1 LSLHGDLGPLLHR
14 ISGAITGGRIHNLST
29 EGAHNLFEMMLA
41 GLGTDAQI
49 ALCLA
54 AMRVKGATAD
64 ELVGA
69 ATAAR
74 SRIHFPELPE
84 RCVVVATS
92 RRGKRKSPPMLLA
105 AAAAASAAGVP
116 VLLQTAPSLIDEG
129 VTPGD
134 LWERLVGP
142 LLGDALHTQEMLGE
156 FGLACWRPTLADPG
170 WQRLQRIEDETGI
183 RGIPD
188 VVTKLLLPENS
199 RVVTAAMPG
208 PVLGLAGDA
217 FQSLQH
223 RQALIVQGV
232 EGSVNP
238 SVVESTRGMRLVDGI
253 KAPLRV
259 RPADFAF
266 FESCEPEQ
274 QHEEPLEA
282 AVVATHQALLGSAG
296 GETCSACLT
305 AALLISVVEKD
316 LDLATCL
323 GMAAEAMESGAADA
337 KLRALMAS

>member
-41 GLGTDAQI
+41 GQGTDAQVSM
-49 ALCLA
+49 ALA

-69 ATAAR
+69 AKAAR
-74 SRIHFPELPE
+74 SRIQFPQLPD

-92 RRGKRKSPPMLLA
+92 RQGKRKSPPMLLA

-116 VLLQTAPSLIDEG
+116 VLLQTAPSRIDGG

-134 LWERLVGP
+134 LWLRLIGS
-142 LLGDALHTQEMLGE
+142 LLGDAPHTEEMLHE
-156 FGLACWRPTLADPG
+156 FGLACWRPTLADSG

-188 VVTKLLLPENS
+188 VVTKLMLPEGA
-199 RVVTAAMPG
+199 RIVTAAVPG

-217 FQSLQH
+217 FQSLGH
-223 RQALIVQGV
+223 NHALIVQGV
-232 EGSVNP
+232 EGSVDP
-238 SVVESTRGMRLVDGI
+238 SVVESTRGMRLVNGI
-253 KAPLRV
+253 KAPLRI
-259 RPADFAF
+259 RPSDFAF
-266 FESCEPEQ
+266 FESCEPQ
-274 QHEEPLEA
+274 HQHEDPVEA

-296 GETCSACLT
+296 CETCSACLT
-305 AALLISVVEKD
+305 AALLISVVESN

-323 GMAAEAMESGAADA
+323 SMAIEAMESGAADA
-337 KLRALMAS
+337 KLRALRA

>member
-1 LSLHGDLGPLLHR
+1 MQGDLGPLLHR
-14 ISGAITGGRIHNLST
+14 ISGAITGGRIHNLTT

-41 GLGTDAQI
+41 GQGTDAQV
-49 ALCLA
+49 AMCLA

-69 ATAAR
+69 ASAAR
-74 SRIHFPELPE
+74 SRIQFPVLPD

-92 RRGKRKSPPMLLA
+92 RKGKRRSPPMLLA

-116 VLLQTAPSLIDEG
+116 VLLQTGPSLIAGG
-129 VTPGD
+129 VTAGD
-134 LWERLVGP
+134 LWQRMVGP
-142 LLGDALHTQEMLGE
+142 LIGDTAHTQEMLDE
-156 FGLACWRPTLADPG
+156 FGMACWRPTLADPG

-188 VVTKLLLPENS
+188 VVTKLLLPGEC
-199 RVVTAAMPG
+199 RVVTAAVPG

-217 FQSLQH
+217 FHSLGH

-232 EGSVNP
+232 ESSVDP
-238 SVVESTRGMRLVDGI
+238 SVVETTRGMRLVNGI

-259 RPADFAF
+259 RPADFAM
-266 FESCEPEQ
+266 FESCEPQQ
-274 QHEEPLEA
+274 QHEEPIEA
-282 AVVATHQALLGSAG
+282 AAVATQAALLGSTG
-296 GETCSACLT
+296 GETCAACLT
-305 AALLISVVEKD
+305 AALLISVVETD

-323 GMAAEAMESGAADA
+323 SMAIEAVESGAADT
-337 KLRALMAS
+337 KLRALKSS